1 MPQTLKRFP
10 SKMDPK
16 AERSR
21 SHLSRDPKG
30 SGPNSNVC
38 QEGAGVSQHQGIL
51 GHQQGVL
58 QFNSTL
64 TLPGESIRSH
74 KVVKGSV
81 LQVCPSPNFRQQSQL
96 QVITWVSSQ
105 QAIDRSFHQILPWCQ
120 LIDQSN
126 AEHKERL
133 CLLDLWFIRKGF
145 NSETDRWKRCTW

>member
-58 QFNSTL
+58 QFSSDTIYLERVSEPSLRLSL
-64 TLPGESIRSH
+64 TG
-74 KVVKGSV
+74 
-81 LQVCPSPNFRQQSQL
+81 QSPHPCQSQ
-96 QVITWVSSQ
+96 SSGCYLY
-105 QAIDRSFHQILPWCQ
+105 F
-120 LIDQSN
+120 
-126 AEHKERL
+126 
-133 CLLDLWFIRKGF
+133 
-145 NSETDRWKRCTW
+145 